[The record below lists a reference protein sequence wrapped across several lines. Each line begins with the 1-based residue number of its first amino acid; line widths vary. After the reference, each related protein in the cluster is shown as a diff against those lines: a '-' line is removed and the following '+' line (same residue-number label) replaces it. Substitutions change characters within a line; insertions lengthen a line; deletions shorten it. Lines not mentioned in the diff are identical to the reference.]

1 MMYAALSARGIS
13 ARSMARIAIAVAP
26 FRRALNRSA
35 TVPRATA
42 MAGTARRGT
51 AANIFV
57 NGSPQAYEVWL
68 RGIVDAT
75 KRDLPAGERFLFI
88 NAWNEWAEGA
98 HLEPDLKF
106 GRAYLEA
113 TRRALTGTSD
123 WQTLVDYASRRGEL
137 SGAVLA
143 DWLHDVG
150 AVLKRQELSCQHLL
164 RSQTNG

>member
-1 MMYAALSARGIS
+1 MPGWD
-13 ARSMARIAIAVAP
+13 
-26 FRRALNRSA
+26 N
-35 TVPRATA
+35 
-42 MAGTARRGT
+42 TARRGT
-51 AANIFV
+51 TANIFV

-75 KRDLPAGERFLFI
+75 KRDLPAGERFLFV

-123 WQTLVDYASRRGEL
+123 WQTIVDYASRRGEL
-137 SGAVLA
+137 SGAVLT
-143 DWLHDVG
+143 DWLRDVG

-164 RSQTNG
+164 RSQQSG